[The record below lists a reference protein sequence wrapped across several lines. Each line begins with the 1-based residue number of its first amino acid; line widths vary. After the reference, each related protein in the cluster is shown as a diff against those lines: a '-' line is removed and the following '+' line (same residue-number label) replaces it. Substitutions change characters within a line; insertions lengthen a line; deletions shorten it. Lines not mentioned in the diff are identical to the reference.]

1 MAKIKTKQTE
11 ADVHAFINAFA
22 DTEQKRADSFELL
35 KIWKIL
41 PAMSPGCGGQ
51 P

>member
-1 MAKIKTKQTE
+1 MAELKTKQTE

-35 KIWKIL
+35 KIMEDFTGYD
-41 PAMSPGCGGQ
+41 PRM
-51 P
+51 